1 MPLDDPS
8 LQHASG
14 QEPAGQVRLAPG
26 VWIAPALLRYAFTSS
41 SGPGG
46 QNVNKR
52 ATRAELRV
60 FLNDIPIHPQA
71 IERLAKLAGR
81 RATDAGELIIESDV
95 HRSQGRN
102 RDECLERLC
111 DLVKEAIVK
120 PKVRRPT
127 KPSAGSKRRRIEAK
141 KHRGDIKR
149 GRGSGGE
156 D

>member
-1 MPLDDPS
+1 MGADGG
-8 LQHASG
+8 QSG
-14 QEPAGQVRLAPG
+14 WDGTPGGGLVRLAPG
-26 VWIAPALLRYAFTSS
+26 VAIPEGLLRYAFTTS

-60 FLNDIPIHPQA
+60 MLTDLPMHPQA
-71 IERLAKLAGR
+71 LQRLAALAGR
-81 RATDAGELIIESDV
+81 RVTDAGELIIESDV

-111 DLVKEAIVK
+111 ELVREAQVK

-141 KHRGDIKR
+141 KRRGDIKR
-149 GRGSGGE
+149 GRGSRDE
-156 D
+156 E